1 MISTSGVTLQ
11 FGKRV
16 LFKDV
21 SIKFTPGNCY
31 GVIGA
36 NGAGKSTFLK
46 LLSGDIE
53 PTKGSIDITPGE
65 RMSVLKQD
73 HFAFDE
79 YEVLRTVI
87 MGNQH
92 LVDIM
97 DEKDAIYAKPD
108 FSDEDGIRA
117 GELEAEFA
125 ELNGW
130 DAESD
135 AAKLLNIMGGAV
147 ATQEQCVR
155 YLLKHNPNPKLNVSP
170 QELVSYYYEEG
181 NRTGIRP
188 DIAFAQALKETG
200 YFRYGGTVIPAQNNY
215 CGLGT
220 TSATVQGAYFATPRL
235 GVKAHIQHLLAY
247 ASVEPP
253 QDNIVDPRYDLV
265 RQSYGTNTLTQWKDL
280 NGRWAVPGVG
290 YGQSILE
297 DYYQG
302 ILNS

>member
-1 MISTSGVTLQ
+1 MKTKKILSIAACGLSLLLFSGAVNTEASIAI
-11 FGKRV
+11 
-16 LFKDV
+16 KD
-21 SIKFTPGNCY
+21 SS
-31 GVIGA
+31 
-36 NGAGKSTFLK
+36 KS
-46 LLSGDIE
+46 
-53 PTKGSIDITPGE
+53 
-65 RMSVLKQD
+65 
-73 HFAFDE
+73 
-79 YEVLRTVI
+79 RTVVKV
-87 MGNQH
+87 NRQQSQTAQH
-92 LVDIM
+92 NTIAKKVKKAQKPEAGQQVEAM
-97 DEKDAIYAKPD
+97 DSERELSFQERIYQILHP
-108 FSDEDGIRA
+108 R
-117 GELEAEFA
+117 EAEP
-125 ELNGW
+125 
-130 DAESD
+130 DKK
-135 AAKLLNIMGGAV
+135 AAIASRDDNMIMGGAV

-265 RQSYGTNTLTQWKDL
+265 RRSYGSNTLTQWKDL

>member
-1 MISTSGVTLQ
+1 MKTKKILSIAACGLSLL
-11 FGKRV
+11 
-16 LFKDV
+16 LFSSAVNVEASIAIKD
-21 SIKFTPGNCY
+21 
-31 GVIGA
+31 
-36 NGAGKSTFLK
+36 
-46 LLSGDIE
+46 
-53 PTKGSIDITPGE
+53 GSKT
-65 RMSVLKQD
+65 
-73 HFAFDE
+73 
-79 YEVLRTVI
+79 RTVVKV
-87 MGNQH
+87 NKQQSQTAQH
-92 LVDIM
+92 NTIAKKVKKAQKAEAGQQVEAM
-97 DEKDAIYAKPD
+97 DSERELSFQERIYQILHP
-108 FSDEDGIRA
+108 R
-117 GELEAEFA
+117 EAEP
-125 ELNGW
+125 
-130 DAESD
+130 DKK
-135 AAKLLNIMGGAV
+135 AAIASRDDNMIMGGAV

-181 NRTGIRP
+181 SRTGIRP

-265 RQSYGTNTLTQWKDL
+265 RRSYGSNTLTQWKDL

>member
-1 MISTSGVTLQ
+1 MKTKKILSIAACGLSLLLFSGAVN
-11 FGKRV
+11 V
-16 LFKDV
+16 EASIAIKD
-21 SIKFTPGNCY
+21 
-31 GVIGA
+31 
-36 NGAGKSTFLK
+36 
-46 LLSGDIE
+46 
-53 PTKGSIDITPGE
+53 GSKT
-65 RMSVLKQD
+65 
-73 HFAFDE
+73 
-79 YEVLRTVI
+79 RTVVKV
-87 MGNQH
+87 NRQQSQTAQH
-92 LVDIM
+92 NTIAKKVKKAPKAEAGQQVEAM
-97 DEKDAIYAKPD
+97 DSERELSFQERIYQILHP
-108 FSDEDGIRA
+108 R
-117 GELEAEFA
+117 EAEP
-125 ELNGW
+125 
-130 DAESD
+130 DKK
-135 AAKLLNIMGGAV
+135 AAIASRDDNMIMGGAV

-181 NRTGIRP
+181 SRTGIRP

-253 QDNIVDPRYDLV
+253 QDNIVDPRYELV
-265 RQSYGTNTLTQWKDL
+265 RRSYGSNTLTQWKDL

>member
-1 MISTSGVTLQ
+1 MKTKKILSIAACGLSLLLFSGAVN
-11 FGKRV
+11 V
-16 LFKDV
+16 EASIAIKD
-21 SIKFTPGNCY
+21 
-31 GVIGA
+31 
-36 NGAGKSTFLK
+36 
-46 LLSGDIE
+46 
-53 PTKGSIDITPGE
+53 GSKT
-65 RMSVLKQD
+65 
-73 HFAFDE
+73 
-79 YEVLRTVI
+79 RTVVKV
-87 MGNQH
+87 NRQQSQTAQH
-92 LVDIM
+92 NTIAKKVKKAQKAEAGQQVEAM
-97 DEKDAIYAKPD
+97 DSERELSFQERIYQILHP
-108 FSDEDGIRA
+108 R
-117 GELEAEFA
+117 EAEP
-125 ELNGW
+125 
-130 DAESD
+130 DKK
-135 AAKLLNIMGGAV
+135 AAIASRDDNMIMGGAV

-181 NRTGIRP
+181 SRTGIRP

-253 QDNIVDPRYDLV
+253 KDNIVDPRYELV
-265 RQSYGTNTLTQWKDL
+265 RRSYGSNTLTQWKDL

>member
-1 MISTSGVTLQ
+1 MKTKKILSIAACGLSLLLFSGAVNTEASIAI
-11 FGKRV
+11 
-16 LFKDV
+16 KDG
-21 SIKFTPGNCY
+21 S
-31 GVIGA
+31 
-36 NGAGKSTFLK
+36 KS
-46 LLSGDIE
+46 
-53 PTKGSIDITPGE
+53 
-65 RMSVLKQD
+65 
-73 HFAFDE
+73 
-79 YEVLRTVI
+79 RTVVKV
-87 MGNQH
+87 NRQQSHTAQH
-92 LVDIM
+92 NTIAKKV
-97 DEKDAIYAKPD
+97 EKAQKPEAGQHVEALDSERELSFQERIYQILHP
-108 FSDEDGIRA
+108 S
-117 GELEAEFA
+117 EAEP
-125 ELNGW
+125 
-130 DAESD
+130 DKK
-135 AAKLLNIMGGAV
+135 AAVASRDDNMIMGGAV

-265 RQSYGTNTLTQWKDL
+265 RQSYGSNTLTQWKDL

>member
-1 MISTSGVTLQ
+1 MKTKKILSIAACGLSLLLFSGAVN
-11 FGKRV
+11 V
-16 LFKDV
+16 EASIAIKD
-21 SIKFTPGNCY
+21 
-31 GVIGA
+31 
-36 NGAGKSTFLK
+36 
-46 LLSGDIE
+46 
-53 PTKGSIDITPGE
+53 GSKT
-65 RMSVLKQD
+65 
-73 HFAFDE
+73 
-79 YEVLRTVI
+79 RTVVKVNRQQSQTAQNNTI
-87 MGNQH
+87 AKKVKKAQKAEAGQQ
-92 LVDIM
+92 VEAM
-97 DEKDAIYAKPD
+97 DSERELSFQERIYQILHP
-108 FSDEDGIRA
+108 R
-117 GELEAEFA
+117 EAEP
-125 ELNGW
+125 
-130 DAESD
+130 DKK
-135 AAKLLNIMGGAV
+135 AAIASRDDNMIMGGAV

-181 NRTGIRP
+181 SRTGIRP

-253 QDNIVDPRYDLV
+253 QDNIVDPRYELV
-265 RQSYGTNTLTQWKDL
+265 RRSYGSNTLTQWKDL

>member
-1 MISTSGVTLQ
+1 MKTKKILSIAACGLSLLLFSGAVN
-11 FGKRV
+11 V
-16 LFKDV
+16 EASIAIKD
-21 SIKFTPGNCY
+21 
-31 GVIGA
+31 
-36 NGAGKSTFLK
+36 
-46 LLSGDIE
+46 
-53 PTKGSIDITPGE
+53 GSKT
-65 RMSVLKQD
+65 
-73 HFAFDE
+73 
-79 YEVLRTVI
+79 RTVVKV
-87 MGNQH
+87 NRQQSQTAQH
-92 LVDIM
+92 NTIAKKVKNAQKAEAGQQVEAM
-97 DEKDAIYAKPD
+97 DSERELSFQERIYQILHP
-108 FSDEDGIRA
+108 R
-117 GELEAEFA
+117 EAEP
-125 ELNGW
+125 
-130 DAESD
+130 DKK
-135 AAKLLNIMGGAV
+135 AAIASRDDNMIMGGAV

-181 NRTGIRP
+181 SRTGIRP

-253 QDNIVDPRYDLV
+253 QDNIVDPRYELV
-265 RQSYGTNTLTQWKDL
+265 RRSYGSNTLTQWKDL

>member
-1 MISTSGVTLQ
+1 MKTKKILSIAACGLSLLLFSGAVN
-11 FGKRV
+11 V
-16 LFKDV
+16 EASIAIKD
-21 SIKFTPGNCY
+21 
-31 GVIGA
+31 
-36 NGAGKSTFLK
+36 
-46 LLSGDIE
+46 
-53 PTKGSIDITPGE
+53 GSKT
-65 RMSVLKQD
+65 
-73 HFAFDE
+73 
-79 YEVLRTVI
+79 RTVVKV
-87 MGNQH
+87 NRQQSQTAQH
-92 LVDIM
+92 NTIAKKVKKAQKAEAGQQVEAM
-97 DEKDAIYAKPD
+97 DSERELSFQERIYQILHPREAEPDKKDAIASRD
-108 FSDEDGIRA
+108 D
-117 GELEAEFA
+117 
-125 ELNGW
+125 NM
-130 DAESD
+130 
-135 AAKLLNIMGGAV
+135 IMGGAV

-181 NRTGIRP
+181 SRTGIRP

-253 QDNIVDPRYDLV
+253 QDNIVDPRYELV
-265 RQSYGTNTLTQWKDL
+265 RRSYGSNTLTQWKDL

>member
-1 MISTSGVTLQ
+1 MKTKKILSIAACGLSLLLFSGAVN
-11 FGKRV
+11 V
-16 LFKDV
+16 EASIAIKD
-21 SIKFTPGNCY
+21 
-31 GVIGA
+31 
-36 NGAGKSTFLK
+36 
-46 LLSGDIE
+46 
-53 PTKGSIDITPGE
+53 GSKT
-65 RMSVLKQD
+65 
-73 HFAFDE
+73 
-79 YEVLRTVI
+79 RTVVKV
-87 MGNQH
+87 NRQQSQTAQH
-92 LVDIM
+92 NTIAKKVKKAQKDEAGQQVEAM
-97 DEKDAIYAKPD
+97 DSERELSFQERIYQILHP
-108 FSDEDGIRA
+108 R
-117 GELEAEFA
+117 EAEP
-125 ELNGW
+125 
-130 DAESD
+130 DKK
-135 AAKLLNIMGGAV
+135 AAIASRDDNMIMGGAV

-181 NRTGIRP
+181 SRTGIRP

-253 QDNIVDPRYDLV
+253 QDNIVDPRYELV
-265 RQSYGTNTLTQWKDL
+265 RRSYGSNTLTQWKDL

>member
-1 MISTSGVTLQ
+1 MKTKKILSIAACGLSLLLFSGAVN
-11 FGKRV
+11 V
-16 LFKDV
+16 EASIVIKD
-21 SIKFTPGNCY
+21 
-31 GVIGA
+31 
-36 NGAGKSTFLK
+36 
-46 LLSGDIE
+46 
-53 PTKGSIDITPGE
+53 GSKT
-65 RMSVLKQD
+65 
-73 HFAFDE
+73 
-79 YEVLRTVI
+79 RTVVKV
-87 MGNQH
+87 NRQQSQTAQH
-92 LVDIM
+92 NTIAKKVKKAQKAEAGQQVEAM
-97 DEKDAIYAKPD
+97 DSERELSFQERIYQILHP
-108 FSDEDGIRA
+108 R
-117 GELEAEFA
+117 EAEP
-125 ELNGW
+125 
-130 DAESD
+130 DKK
-135 AAKLLNIMGGAV
+135 AAIASRDDNMIMGGAV

-181 NRTGIRP
+181 SRTGIRP

-265 RQSYGTNTLTQWKDL
+265 RRSYGSNTLTQWKDL

>member
-1 MISTSGVTLQ
+1 MKTKKILSIAACGLSLLLFSGAANTEASIAI
-11 FGKRV
+11 
-16 LFKDV
+16 KDGSKSKTV
-21 SIKFTPGNCY
+21 VKVNRQQSQTAQHNTITNK
-31 GVIGA
+31 VERA
-36 NGAGKSTFLK
+36 KKAEAGQQVEAIDRERE
-46 LLSGDIE
+46 LSFQERIYQILHPVEVE
-53 PTKGSIDITPGE
+53 PDK
-65 RMSVLKQD
+65 K
-73 HFAFDE
+73 
-79 YEVLRTVI
+79 
-87 MGNQH
+87 
-92 LVDIM
+92 
-97 DEKDAIYAKPD
+97 
-108 FSDEDGIRA
+108 
-117 GELEAEFA
+117 
-125 ELNGW
+125 
-130 DAESD
+130 
-135 AAKLLNIMGGAV
+135 AAVASRDDNMIMGGAV

-265 RQSYGTNTLTQWKDL
+265 RQSYGSNTLTQWKDL

-302 ILNS
+302 ILYS

>member
-1 MISTSGVTLQ
+1 MKTKKILSIAACGLSLLLFSGAVN
-11 FGKRV
+11 V
-16 LFKDV
+16 EASIAIKD
-21 SIKFTPGNCY
+21 
-31 GVIGA
+31 
-36 NGAGKSTFLK
+36 
-46 LLSGDIE
+46 
-53 PTKGSIDITPGE
+53 GSKT
-65 RMSVLKQD
+65 
-73 HFAFDE
+73 
-79 YEVLRTVI
+79 RTVVKV
-87 MGNQH
+87 NRQQSQTAQH
-92 LVDIM
+92 NTIAKKVKKAQKAEAGQQVEAM
-97 DEKDAIYAKPD
+97 DSERELSFQERIYQILHPREADPDKKAAIASRD
-108 FSDEDGIRA
+108 D
-117 GELEAEFA
+117 
-125 ELNGW
+125 NM
-130 DAESD
+130 
-135 AAKLLNIMGGAV
+135 IMGGAV

-181 NRTGIRP
+181 SRTGIRP

-253 QDNIVDPRYDLV
+253 QDNIVDPRYELV
-265 RQSYGTNTLTQWKDL
+265 RRSYGSNTLTQWKDL

>member
-1 MISTSGVTLQ
+1 MKTKKILSIAACGLSLLLFSGAVNTEASIAI
-11 FGKRV
+11 
-16 LFKDV
+16 KD
-21 SIKFTPGNCY
+21 
-31 GVIGA
+31 
-36 NGAGKSTFLK
+36 
-46 LLSGDIE
+46 
-53 PTKGSIDITPGE
+53 GSKT
-65 RMSVLKQD
+65 
-73 HFAFDE
+73 
-79 YEVLRTVI
+79 RTVVKV
-87 MGNQH
+87 NRQQSQTAQH
-92 LVDIM
+92 NTIAKKVKKSQKPEAGQQVEAM
-97 DEKDAIYAKPD
+97 DSERELSFQERIYQILHP
-108 FSDEDGIRA
+108 R
-117 GELEAEFA
+117 EAEP
-125 ELNGW
+125 
-130 DAESD
+130 DKK
-135 AAKLLNIMGGAV
+135 AAIASRDDNMIMGGAV

-265 RQSYGTNTLTQWKDL
+265 RRSYGSNTLTQWKDL

>member
-1 MISTSGVTLQ
+1 MKTNKILSSAACGLSLLLFSGAVN
-11 FGKRV
+11 KEASIAI
-16 LFKDV
+16 KDG
-21 SIKFTPGNCY
+21 S
-31 GVIGA
+31 
-36 NGAGKSTFLK
+36 KS
-46 LLSGDIE
+46 
-53 PTKGSIDITPGE
+53 
-65 RMSVLKQD
+65 
-73 HFAFDE
+73 
-79 YEVLRTVI
+79 RTVVKV
-87 MGNQH
+87 NRQQSQTAQH
-92 LVDIM
+92 KTIAKKVEKAQKPAAGQQVEAM
-97 DEKDAIYAKPD
+97 DSERELSFQERIYQILHP
-108 FSDEDGIRA
+108 S
-117 GELEAEFA
+117 EAEP
-125 ELNGW
+125 
-130 DAESD
+130 DKK
-135 AAKLLNIMGGAV
+135 AAIASRDDNMIMGGAV

-265 RQSYGTNTLTQWKDL
+265 RQSYGSNTLTQWKDL

>member
-1 MISTSGVTLQ
+1 MKTKKILSIAACCLSLLLFSGAVN
-11 FGKRV
+11 V
-16 LFKDV
+16 EASIAIKD
-21 SIKFTPGNCY
+21 
-31 GVIGA
+31 
-36 NGAGKSTFLK
+36 
-46 LLSGDIE
+46 
-53 PTKGSIDITPGE
+53 GSKT
-65 RMSVLKQD
+65 
-73 HFAFDE
+73 
-79 YEVLRTVI
+79 RTVVKV
-87 MGNQH
+87 NRQQSQTAQH
-92 LVDIM
+92 NTIAKKVKKAQKAEAGQQVEAM
-97 DEKDAIYAKPD
+97 DSERELSFQERIYQILHP
-108 FSDEDGIRA
+108 R
-117 GELEAEFA
+117 EAEP
-125 ELNGW
+125 
-130 DAESD
+130 DKK
-135 AAKLLNIMGGAV
+135 AAIASRDDNMIMGGAV

-181 NRTGIRP
+181 SRTGIRP

-253 QDNIVDPRYDLV
+253 QDNIVDPRYELV
-265 RQSYGTNTLTQWKDL
+265 RRSYGSNTLTQWKDL

>member
-1 MISTSGVTLQ
+1 MKTKKILSIAACGLSLLLFSGAVN
-11 FGKRV
+11 V
-16 LFKDV
+16 EASIAIKD
-21 SIKFTPGNCY
+21 
-31 GVIGA
+31 
-36 NGAGKSTFLK
+36 
-46 LLSGDIE
+46 
-53 PTKGSIDITPGE
+53 GSKT
-65 RMSVLKQD
+65 
-73 HFAFDE
+73 
-79 YEVLRTVI
+79 RTVVKV
-87 MGNQH
+87 NRQQSQTAQH
-92 LVDIM
+92 NTIAKKVKKAQKAEAGQQVEAM
-97 DEKDAIYAKPD
+97 DSERELSFQERIYQILHP
-108 FSDEDGIRA
+108 R
-117 GELEAEFA
+117 EAEA
-125 ELNGW
+125 
-130 DAESD
+130 DKK
-135 AAKLLNIMGGAV
+135 AAIASRDDNMIMGGAV

-181 NRTGIRP
+181 SRTGIRP

-265 RQSYGTNTLTQWKDL
+265 RRSYGSNTLTQWKDL

>member
-1 MISTSGVTLQ
+1 MKTKKILSIAACGLSLLLFSGAV
-11 FGKRV
+11 KV
-16 LFKDV
+16 EASIAIKD
-21 SIKFTPGNCY
+21 
-31 GVIGA
+31 
-36 NGAGKSTFLK
+36 
-46 LLSGDIE
+46 
-53 PTKGSIDITPGE
+53 GSKT
-65 RMSVLKQD
+65 
-73 HFAFDE
+73 
-79 YEVLRTVI
+79 RTVVKVNKQQSQT
-87 MGNQH
+87 GQH
-92 LVDIM
+92 NTIAKKVKKAQKAEAGQQVEAM
-97 DEKDAIYAKPD
+97 DSERELSFQERIYQILHP
-108 FSDEDGIRA
+108 R
-117 GELEAEFA
+117 EAEP
-125 ELNGW
+125 
-130 DAESD
+130 DKK
-135 AAKLLNIMGGAV
+135 AAIASRDDNMIMGGAV

-181 NRTGIRP
+181 SRTGIRP

-253 QDNIVDPRYDLV
+253 QDNIVDPRYELV
-265 RQSYGTNTLTQWKDL
+265 RRSYGSNTLTQWKDL

>member
-1 MISTSGVTLQ
+1 MKTKKILSIAACGLSLLLFSGAVNTEASIAI
-11 FGKRV
+11 
-16 LFKDV
+16 KDGSKTKTV
-21 SIKFTPGNCY
+21 VKVNRQQSKTAQHNTIAKKVKKSQKPE
-31 GVIGA
+31 
-36 NGAGKSTFLK
+36 AGQQVEAMDSERE
-46 LLSGDIE
+46 LSFQ
-53 PTKGSIDITPGE
+53 E
-65 RMSVLKQD
+65 R
-73 HFAFDE
+73 
-79 YEVLRTVI
+79 
-87 MGNQH
+87 
-92 LVDIM
+92 
-97 DEKDAIYAKPD
+97 IYQILHP
-108 FSDEDGIRA
+108 R
-117 GELEAEFA
+117 EAEP
-125 ELNGW
+125 
-130 DAESD
+130 DKK
-135 AAKLLNIMGGAV
+135 AAIASRDDNMIMGGAV

-265 RQSYGTNTLTQWKDL
+265 RRSYGSNTLTQWKDL

>member
-1 MISTSGVTLQ
+1 MKTKKILSIAACGLSLL
-11 FGKRV
+11 
-16 LFKDV
+16 LFSSAVNVEASIAIKD
-21 SIKFTPGNCY
+21 
-31 GVIGA
+31 
-36 NGAGKSTFLK
+36 
-46 LLSGDIE
+46 
-53 PTKGSIDITPGE
+53 GSKT
-65 RMSVLKQD
+65 
-73 HFAFDE
+73 
-79 YEVLRTVI
+79 RTVVKVNI
-87 MGNQH
+87 QQSQTAQH
-92 LVDIM
+92 NTIAKKVKKAQKAEAGQQVEAM
-97 DEKDAIYAKPD
+97 DSERELSFQERIYQILHP
-108 FSDEDGIRA
+108 R
-117 GELEAEFA
+117 EAEP
-125 ELNGW
+125 
-130 DAESD
+130 DKK
-135 AAKLLNIMGGAV
+135 AAIASRDDNMIMGGAV

-181 NRTGIRP
+181 SRTGIRP

-253 QDNIVDPRYDLV
+253 QDNIVDPRYELV
-265 RQSYGTNTLTQWKDL
+265 RRSYGSNTLTQWKDL

>member
-1 MISTSGVTLQ
+1 MKTKKILSIASCGLSLLLFSGAVN
-11 FGKRV
+11 V
-16 LFKDV
+16 EASIAIKD
-21 SIKFTPGNCY
+21 
-31 GVIGA
+31 
-36 NGAGKSTFLK
+36 
-46 LLSGDIE
+46 
-53 PTKGSIDITPGE
+53 GSKT
-65 RMSVLKQD
+65 
-73 HFAFDE
+73 
-79 YEVLRTVI
+79 RTVVKV
-87 MGNQH
+87 NRQQSQTAQH
-92 LVDIM
+92 NTIAKKVKKAQKAEAGQQVEAM
-97 DEKDAIYAKPD
+97 DSERELSFQERIYQILHP
-108 FSDEDGIRA
+108 R
-117 GELEAEFA
+117 EAEP
-125 ELNGW
+125 
-130 DAESD
+130 DKK
-135 AAKLLNIMGGAV
+135 AAIASRDDNMIMGGAV

-181 NRTGIRP
+181 SRTGIRP

-253 QDNIVDPRYDLV
+253 QDNIVDPRYELV
-265 RQSYGTNTLTQWKDL
+265 RRSYGSNTLTQWKDL

>member
-1 MISTSGVTLQ
+1 MKTKKILSIAACGLSLLLFSGAANTEASIAI
-11 FGKRV
+11 
-16 LFKDV
+16 KDG
-21 SIKFTPGNCY
+21 S
-31 GVIGA
+31 
-36 NGAGKSTFLK
+36 KSKTVVK
-46 LLSGDIE
+46 VNRQQSQTAQHNTI
-53 PTKGSIDITPGE
+53 TKKVE
-65 RMSVLKQD
+65 R
-73 HFAFDE
+73 
-79 YEVLRTVI
+79 
-87 MGNQH
+87 
-92 LVDIM
+92 
-97 DEKDAIYAKPD
+97 AKK
-108 FSDEDGIRA
+108 
-117 GELEAEFA
+117 
-125 ELNGW
+125 
-130 DAESD
+130 AESGQQVEAID
-135 AAKLLNIMGGAV
+135 RERELSFQERIYQILHPVEVEPDKKAAIASRDDNMIMGGAV

-155 YLLKHNPNPKLNVSP
+155 YLLKHNPNPKLNVTP

-181 NRTGIRP
+181 SRTGIRP

-265 RQSYGTNTLTQWKDL
+265 RQSYGSNTLTQWKDL

>member
-1 MISTSGVTLQ
+1 MKTKKILSIAACGLSLLLFSGAVN
-11 FGKRV
+11 V
-16 LFKDV
+16 EASIAIKD
-21 SIKFTPGNCY
+21 
-31 GVIGA
+31 
-36 NGAGKSTFLK
+36 
-46 LLSGDIE
+46 
-53 PTKGSIDITPGE
+53 GSRT
-65 RMSVLKQD
+65 
-73 HFAFDE
+73 
-79 YEVLRTVI
+79 RTVVKV
-87 MGNQH
+87 NKQQSQTAQH
-92 LVDIM
+92 NTIAKKVKKAQKAEAGQQVEAM
-97 DEKDAIYAKPD
+97 DSERELSFQERIYQILHP
-108 FSDEDGIRA
+108 R
-117 GELEAEFA
+117 EAEP
-125 ELNGW
+125 
-130 DAESD
+130 DKK
-135 AAKLLNIMGGAV
+135 AAIASRDDNMIMGGAV

-181 NRTGIRP
+181 SRTGIRP

-253 QDNIVDPRYDLV
+253 QDNIVDPRYELV
-265 RQSYGTNTLTQWKDL
+265 RRSYGSNTLTQWKDL

>member
-1 MISTSGVTLQ
+1 MKTKKILSIAACGLSLRLVSGAVN
-11 FGKRV
+11 V
-16 LFKDV
+16 EASIAIKD
-21 SIKFTPGNCY
+21 
-31 GVIGA
+31 
-36 NGAGKSTFLK
+36 
-46 LLSGDIE
+46 
-53 PTKGSIDITPGE
+53 GSKT
-65 RMSVLKQD
+65 
-73 HFAFDE
+73 
-79 YEVLRTVI
+79 RTVVKV
-87 MGNQH
+87 NRQQSQTAQH
-92 LVDIM
+92 NNIAKKVKKAQKAEAGQQVEAM
-97 DEKDAIYAKPD
+97 DSERELSFQERIYQILHP
-108 FSDEDGIRA
+108 R
-117 GELEAEFA
+117 EAEP
-125 ELNGW
+125 
-130 DAESD
+130 DKK
-135 AAKLLNIMGGAV
+135 AAIASRDDNMIMGGAV
-147 ATQEQCVR
+147 ATHALCVR

-181 NRTGIRP
+181 SRTGIRP

-253 QDNIVDPRYDLV
+253 QDNIVDPRYELV
-265 RQSYGTNTLTQWKDL
+265 RRSYGSNTLTQWKDL

>member
-1 MISTSGVTLQ
+1 MKTKKILSIAACGLSLLLFSGSVN
-11 FGKRV
+11 V
-16 LFKDV
+16 EASIAIKD
-21 SIKFTPGNCY
+21 
-31 GVIGA
+31 
-36 NGAGKSTFLK
+36 
-46 LLSGDIE
+46 
-53 PTKGSIDITPGE
+53 GSKT
-65 RMSVLKQD
+65 
-73 HFAFDE
+73 
-79 YEVLRTVI
+79 RTVVKV
-87 MGNQH
+87 NRQQSQTAQH
-92 LVDIM
+92 NTIAKKVKKAQKAEAGQQVEAM
-97 DEKDAIYAKPD
+97 DSERELSFQERIYQILHP
-108 FSDEDGIRA
+108 R
-117 GELEAEFA
+117 EAEP
-125 ELNGW
+125 
-130 DAESD
+130 DKK
-135 AAKLLNIMGGAV
+135 AAIASRDDNMIMGGAV

-181 NRTGIRP
+181 SRTGIRP

-253 QDNIVDPRYDLV
+253 QDNIVDPRYELV
-265 RQSYGTNTLTQWKDL
+265 RRSYGSNTLTQWKDL

>member
-1 MISTSGVTLQ
+1 MKTKKILSIAACGLSLLLFSGAVNTEASIAI
-11 FGKRV
+11 
-16 LFKDV
+16 KDG
-21 SIKFTPGNCY
+21 S
-31 GVIGA
+31 
-36 NGAGKSTFLK
+36 KS
-46 LLSGDIE
+46 
-53 PTKGSIDITPGE
+53 
-65 RMSVLKQD
+65 
-73 HFAFDE
+73 
-79 YEVLRTVI
+79 RTVVKV
-87 MGNQH
+87 NRQQSQTAQH
-92 LVDIM
+92 NTIAKKVEKAQKPATGQQVEAM
-97 DEKDAIYAKPD
+97 DSERELSFQERIYQILHP
-108 FSDEDGIRA
+108 S
-117 GELEAEFA
+117 EAEP
-125 ELNGW
+125 
-130 DAESD
+130 DKK
-135 AAKLLNIMGGAV
+135 AAIASRDDNMIMGGAV

>member
-1 MISTSGVTLQ
+1 MKTKKILSIAACGLSLLLFSGAVN
-11 FGKRV
+11 V
-16 LFKDV
+16 EASIAIKD
-21 SIKFTPGNCY
+21 
-31 GVIGA
+31 
-36 NGAGKSTFLK
+36 
-46 LLSGDIE
+46 
-53 PTKGSIDITPGE
+53 GSKT
-65 RMSVLKQD
+65 
-73 HFAFDE
+73 
-79 YEVLRTVI
+79 RTVVKVNKQQSQT
-87 MGNQH
+87 GQH
-92 LVDIM
+92 NTIAKKVKKAEAGQQVEAM
-97 DEKDAIYAKPD
+97 DSERELSFQERIYQILHP
-108 FSDEDGIRA
+108 R
-117 GELEAEFA
+117 EAEP
-125 ELNGW
+125 
-130 DAESD
+130 DKK
-135 AAKLLNIMGGAV
+135 AAIASRDDNMIMGGAV

-181 NRTGIRP
+181 SRTGIRP

-265 RQSYGTNTLTQWKDL
+265 RRSYGSNTLTQWKDL

>member
-1 MISTSGVTLQ
+1 MKTKKILSIAACGLSLLLFSGAVNTEASIAI
-11 FGKRV
+11 
-16 LFKDV
+16 KDG
-21 SIKFTPGNCY
+21 S
-31 GVIGA
+31 
-36 NGAGKSTFLK
+36 KS
-46 LLSGDIE
+46 
-53 PTKGSIDITPGE
+53 
-65 RMSVLKQD
+65 
-73 HFAFDE
+73 
-79 YEVLRTVI
+79 RTVVKV
-87 MGNQH
+87 NRQQSQTAQH
-92 LVDIM
+92 NTIAKKVKKAQKAEAGQQVEAM
-97 DEKDAIYAKPD
+97 DSERELSFQERIYQILHP
-108 FSDEDGIRA
+108 R
-117 GELEAEFA
+117 EAEP
-125 ELNGW
+125 
-130 DAESD
+130 DKK
-135 AAKLLNIMGGAV
+135 AAIASRDDNMIMGGAV

-155 YLLKHNPNPKLNVSP
+155 YLLKHNPNPKLNVTP

-181 NRTGIRP
+181 SRTGIRP

>member
-1 MISTSGVTLQ
+1 MKTKKILSIAACGLSLLLFSGAVN
-11 FGKRV
+11 V
-16 LFKDV
+16 EASIAIKD
-21 SIKFTPGNCY
+21 
-31 GVIGA
+31 
-36 NGAGKSTFLK
+36 
-46 LLSGDIE
+46 
-53 PTKGSIDITPGE
+53 GSRT
-65 RMSVLKQD
+65 
-73 HFAFDE
+73 
-79 YEVLRTVI
+79 RTVVKVNKQQSQT
-87 MGNQH
+87 GQH
-92 LVDIM
+92 NTIAKKVKKAQKAEAGQQVEAM
-97 DEKDAIYAKPD
+97 DSERELSFQERIYQILHP
-108 FSDEDGIRA
+108 R
-117 GELEAEFA
+117 EAEP
-125 ELNGW
+125 
-130 DAESD
+130 DKK
-135 AAKLLNIMGGAV
+135 AAIASRDDNMIMGGAV

-181 NRTGIRP
+181 SRTGIRP

-265 RQSYGTNTLTQWKDL
+265 RRSYGSNTLTQWKDL